1 MSAFTGACGANTVYS
16 YNLSRRLL
24 TISGTGPMTDLPDN
38 PQGDWREILDGVEE
52 VLVAPGVTTVG
63 SSAFFAAPNLRSVTL
78 PETLRTIGVYAFSQ
92 CPVLEELTIPEGVA
106 AIRSKAFRLSGL
118 RKLSLPKSLEYLD
131 MKALEGVETLEEV
144 TYAGTKG
151 EWSRVQISPVAR
163 GNEALTT
170 ARITFAP
177 VPAVPEWGARFPEAA
192 EYLLDHDFLAPE
204 AFTANRPGILD
215 IAAEALYRK
224 AGAPGMYI
232 SSRDWAQ
239 RTGIAAGSLPEL
251 FYRFARFNG
260 KAGDQDPAAWYAS
273 KGYPTPDNRENSA
286 RALAAFLQSDEAL
299 ADRSAEQVRRIRE
312 LVANQGD
319 GRFHIFMLNI
329 NTPSL
334 KGKPGDSTL
343 MIFPKGKTMLLD
355 SAVTASGHWV
365 VELLEKA
372 GIDRL
377 DYMAASHPHI
387 DHVGGMAEVI
397 DSLHKRGGSIG
408 EFWYPGRDCK
418 GYLAEI
424 RTHLAEG
431 TPFRSFVT
439 GDEEHIDGVT
449 VRFYNP
455 APEDLVGV
463 DDTAMLD
470 VETGNNVSLAMHFT
484 FGKTTFLASGDL
496 YAGKEA
502 TVAKR
507 FGSALHADIMKANH
521 HGAYT
526 SNTEIWLDTVAP
538 KIVYAISNDDGCYE
552 LVERT
557 EKRGIAYYTM
567 GMDGSTLISVDENR
581 NFEIL
586 TQSNSSLHRSYKG
599 IIGRM

>member
-24 TISGTGPMTDLPDN
+24 TISGTGPMTDLPDD
-38 PQGDWREILDGVEE
+38 PQGDWREILDAVEK
-52 VLVAPGVTTVG
+52 VLVSPGVTTVG

-92 CPVLEELTIPEGVA
+92 CPVLEELTIPEGVV

-118 RKLSLPKSLEYLD
+118 RKLSLPKTLEYLD
-131 MKALEGVETLEEV
+131 MKALENVTTLEEV
-144 TYAGTKG
+144 TYGGTKG

-163 GNEALTT
+163 GNEALTR
-170 ARITFAP
+170 ARMTFAP
-177 VPAVPEWGARFPEAA
+177 DPEVPAWGARFPEAA
-192 EYLLDHDFLAPE
+192 KYLLENDYLAPE
-204 AFTANRPGILD
+204 AFLANRPGILD

-232 SSRDWAQ
+232 SSKDWAQ
-239 RTGIAAGSLPEL
+239 RTGIAAGNLPEML
-251 FYRFARFNG
+251 YRFARFNG
-260 KAGDQDPAAWYAS
+260 KAGAQDPAAWYAS
-273 KGYPTPDNRENSA
+273 KGYPAPDNRENSA
-286 RALAAFLQSDEAL
+286 RALAAFLQSDEAE
-299 ADRSAEQVRRIRE
+299 ADRSAAQAEQIRD
-312 LVANQGD
+312 LVAHHGD
-319 GRFHIFMLNI
+319 GRFHVFMLNI
-329 NTPSL
+329 ITPGL

-343 MIFPKGKTMLLD
+343 LIFPKGTTMLLD
-355 SAVTASGHWV
+355 AAVTASGHWV
-365 VELLEKA
+365 AELLEKT

-377 DYMAASHPHI
+377 DYLVASHPHI
-387 DHVGGMAEVI
+387 DHVGGMPEVI
-397 DSLHKRGGSIG
+397 DSLRRRGGSVG
-408 EFWYPGRDCK
+408 ELWYPGRDCK
-418 GYLAEI
+418 GYLAEA

-439 GDEEHIDGVT
+439 GDVETIDGVT
-449 VRFYNP
+449 IRFYNP
-455 APEDLVGV
+455 SPEDLVGV

-484 FGKTTFLASGDL
+484 FGKATFLATGDL
-496 YAGKEA
+496 YATKEA
-502 TVAKR
+502 VVAQR
-507 FGSALHADIMKANH
+507 FGGALHADIMKADH

-526 SNTEIWLDTVAP
+526 SNTEVWLDTVAP
-538 KIVYAISNDDGCYE
+538 KIVYAISDDDGCYE

-567 GMDGSTLISVDENR
+567 GMDGSTLISADENG

-586 TQSNSSLHRSYKG
+586 TQKNSVLHHTYKG
-599 IIGRM
+599 LIGRM